1 MMQTTNNIQA
11 LIWDDSLNTTSKLCT
26 TTGTGKPAVMT
37 FITQLGYRKV
47 CTRQV
52 LKMLAIKH
60 KTAQQERHLC
70 RTSPA
75 Q

>member
-1 MMQTTNNIQA
+1 MMQTPNNIQA

-26 TTGTGKPAVMT
+26 TIGIGKPAVMA

-47 CTRQV
+47 CARQV
-52 LKMLAIKH
+52 LKMLTIKH
-60 KTAQQERHLC
+60 ITAQQERHLH

>member
-1 MMQTTNNIQA
+1 MMQTTNNIHA
-11 LIWDDSLNTTSKLCT
+11 LIWDDGLNTTSILRT
-26 TTGTGKPAVMT
+26 TIGNGKPAVMA

-52 LKMLAIKH
+52 LKMLTIKH
-60 KTAQQERHLC
+60 IAAQQETHLC
-70 RTSPA
+70 RNSPA

>member
-1 MMQTTNNIQA
+1 MMQTTNNIHT

-26 TTGTGKPAVMT
+26 TSGIGKQAVMAFVT
-37 FITQLGYRKV
+37 KLGYRKV

-52 LKMLAIKH
+52 LKMLTIKH
-60 KTAQQERHLC
+60 ITAQQERHPC

-75 Q
+75 E

>member
-1 MMQTTNNIQA
+1 MMQTTNNIHA
-11 LIWDDSLNTTSKLCT
+11 LIWDDSLNTTIKLCT
-26 TTGTGKPAVMT
+26 TIRIGKPAVMA

-52 LKMLAIKH
+52 LKILTIKH
-60 KTAQQERHLC
+60 KIDKQERHLC
-70 RTSPA
+70 RTSAA

>member
-1 MMQTTNNIQA
+1 MQTTNNIHA
-11 LIWDDSLNTTSKLCT
+11 LIWDESLNTTSKLST
-26 TTGTGKPAVMT
+26 TIGIGKPAVMA

-52 LKMLAIKH
+52 LKMLTIKH
-60 KTAQQERHLC
+60 ITAQQEKQLC
-70 RTSPA
+70 RSSPG

>member
-1 MMQTTNNIQA
+1 MMQTTNNIHA
-11 LIWDDSLNTTSKLCT
+11 LIWDDSLNTTTKLCIT
-26 TTGTGKPAVMT
+26 IGIRKPAVMA
-37 FITQLGYRKV
+37 FITHLGYRKA

-52 LKMLAIKH
+52 LKMLTIKH
-60 KTAQQERHLC
+60 ITAQQERHLC

>member
-1 MMQTTNNIQA
+1 MMQTTNNIHA
-11 LIWDDSLNTTSKLCT
+11 LIWDDSLNTSKLCT
-26 TTGTGKPAVMT
+26 TIGIGKPAVMV
-37 FITQLGYRKV
+37 FVTQLGYRKV

-52 LKMLAIKH
+52 LKMLTIKH
-60 KTAQQERHLC
+60 ITAQQERHPC